1 MENEKFRVSYKLK
14 RMGITAKEGQYD
26 VGNVKDQ
33 ESAEFSLK
41 KHLQSKYPM
50 FEVEIDYNIIGKLK
64 KILGIP
70 QHNHR

>member
-1 MENEKFRVSYKLK
+1 
-14 RMGITAKEGQYD
+14 MGRTVKEGQYD

-41 KHLQSKYPM
+41 KHLQSKYPT

-70 QHNHR
+70 